1 MNLTDSLVSCRGV
14 PGLCGPGT
22 LPVRI
27 DSGGAST
34 SLAVDRSVGRS
45 AVRQGFVACLLKLLL
60 GQVTVVPCR
69 FVKRFFSFNP
79 RLGAILAETH

>member
-34 SLAVDRSVGRS
+34 SLAVDRSVGQRS
-45 AVRQGFVACLLKLLL
+45 AKASLPACSSSCLGKSLLSRVAL
-60 GQVTVVPCR
+60 
-69 FVKRFFSFNP
+69 
-79 RLGAILAETH
+79 

>member
-34 SLAVDRSVGRS
+34 SLAVDRLVSGPPRL
-45 AVRQGFVACLLKLLL
+45 RCLLALSGKSLLSRVAL
-60 GQVTVVPCR
+60 
-69 FVKRFFSFNP
+69 
-79 RLGAILAETH
+79 